1 MTRNELLVIGFDTCH
16 FDFLADDNA
25 SENKEIAEEDDDDD
39 ERIKRNAESPVI
51 TSSQVLRDFSL
62 RSESRSS
69 QSSYSE
75 SM

>member
-1 MTRNELLVIGFDTCH
+1 MTRMQLLLICFESYH
-16 FDFLADDNA
+16 FYFSADDNA
-25 SENKEIAEEDDDDD
+25 CENKEIVEEDDE
-39 ERIKRNAESPVI
+39 ERIQGNAESPVI